1 MPLVSLPFVALLGP
15 PGALGFNVIQLTALL
30 VIIYCLA
37 ARWASTWIAAGSVIL
52 TGIGSVMPHY
62 VWNYS
67 PDIFATVLLTGAL
80 VALPASSDEISPSRH
95 LLAGL
100 LLGLSWVSKFPLV
113 LFLPLAIVC
122 CTPPYTRSV
131 PWLLLGAALPLVLLA
146 VLNAHLFGS
155 PLVTSYDRIARL
167 EGGRL
172 VPFSQREDFGLSI
185 VLGMWGQITDPRHG
199 LLFTSPVTI
208 PSLVGLAILW
218 RRSSRYAA
226 GLGLSLLGL
235 FLFFSS
241 YRLWDQSY
249 YGNRFLIPI
258 IALAAIPLA
267 SLLQW
272 SALRA
277 GHVVSSARLRVRN
290 GF

>member
-1 MPLVSLPFVALLGP
+1 
-15 PGALGFNVIQLTALL
+15 
-30 VIIYCLA
+30 
-37 ARWASTWIAAGSVIL
+37 
-52 TGIGSVMPHY
+52 
-62 VWNYS
+62 
-67 PDIFATVLLTGAL
+67 
-80 VALPASSDEISPSRH
+80 
-95 LLAGL
+95 
-100 LLGLSWVSKFPLV
+100 
-113 LFLPLAIVC
+113 
-122 CTPPYTRSV
+122 
-131 PWLLLGAALPLVLLA
+131 VLLA

-277 GHVVSSARLRVRN
+277 GHVLSSALFRPRDS
-290 GF
+290 F